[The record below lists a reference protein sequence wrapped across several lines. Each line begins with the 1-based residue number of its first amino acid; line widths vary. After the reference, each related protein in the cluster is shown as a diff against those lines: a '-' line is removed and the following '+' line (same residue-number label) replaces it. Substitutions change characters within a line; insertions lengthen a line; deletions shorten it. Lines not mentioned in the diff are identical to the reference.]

1 MDAMYLGYAGFLM
14 LAVYGLFKGCE
25 VLRHQGAT
33 S

>member
-1 MDAMYLGYAGFLM
+1 MDAMYLGYAALLM
-14 LAVYGLFKGCE
+14 LAVYSLFKGCE